1 VRGYTP
7 IVDYNKLGYDG
18 RPSVLQLKVEGHALP
33 EVTEKLRQ
41 KTQIVSVYEVT
52 GDADIIAVGKFTD
65 TDDMNDQIKSIL
77 TDADI
82 RESNTNVVLKMRSLK
97 TNSSNSTS
105 KSNGPSAFGYR

>member
-7 IVDYNKLGYDG
+7 IVDYNKLGYDVTA
-18 RPSVLQLKVEGHALP
+18 VLQLKVEGHALP

-41 KTQIVSVYEVT
+41 KDQIVSVYEVT

-77 TDADI
+77 TDAGHTGVEHEC
-82 RESNTNVVLKMRSLK
+82 RTKC
-97 TNSSNSTS
+97 
-105 KSNGPSAFGYR
+105 GH